1 MIKYD
6 EFELANGLK
15 VLVHEDP
22 TTPIATLNIL
32 YDVGSKDEDKNK
44 TGFAHLFEH
53 FMFEGSKNI
62 LEFDDE
68 MQKAGG
74 DNNAFTTNDFTNY
87 YATLPA
93 SNIET
98 AFWLESDR
106 MLELDFSKESLAT
119 QISVVSEEFKETCIN
134 KPYGDMWHIINDM
147 AYKTHPYKWP
157 TIGYSLEHI
166 EAITLQETKD
176 FFYKYYRPN
185 NAVLTIAG
193 GVKTEEMKRLAEKW
207 FGDIPAGEKHVRKLP
222 QEEKQT
228 ETRRK
233 TIEANV
239 PIDNIF
245 IAFHVGAR
253 LCDDYYATDLLSDI
267 LGSGTSSRLY
277 KDLVKEHKLCG
288 SINCYLSG
296 TDDAGLLLIEA
307 KLNDDVSMEAAE
319 KAIFESLERIKNDL
333 VPEYELEKVKN
344 KTLNYL
350 AFSNISNVNKAFNL
364 AYYKT
369 IGHLYLMNDE
379 KEFFKAVKAT
389 EIQVA
394 AQKYLNIENSSILY
408 YKANKN

>member
-87 YATLPA
+87 YSTLPA

-147 AYKTHPYKWP
+147 AYKTHSYKWP

-193 GVKTEEMKRLAEKW
+193 GVKTEEMKILAEKW
-207 FGDIPAGEKHVRKLP
+207 FGDIPAGEKHVRNLP
-222 QEEKQT
+222 KEEKQT

-233 TIEANV
+233 TVEANV

-267 LGSGTSSRLY
+267 LGSGPSSRLY
-277 KDLVKEHKLCG
+277 KDLVKAQKLCG

-319 KAIFESLERIKNDL
+319 KAIFESLEKIKNDL

-369 IGHLYLMNDE
+369 IGHLNLMNDE
-379 KEFFKAVKAT
+379 KDFFKAVKT
-389 EIQVA
+389 SEIQAA